1 MFSFL
6 SQNFLFQITRSTIQ
20 KFATHYDSI
29 ESPSLSINTPSFFKM
44 KSLHCFLLTILLT
57 LSLLSIA
64 TCSTTNNEEKDI
76 PSHHDHRRYLRSV
89 ENNPTAAAELDHL
102 DRDLLQ
108 YEKQQQQQEEENM
121 MIQHLDLA
129 DDETLEDGRRQLYY
143 RRYG

>member
-1 MFSFL
+1 
-6 SQNFLFQITRSTIQ
+6 
-20 KFATHYDSI
+20 
-29 ESPSLSINTPSFFKM
+29 M
-44 KSLHCFLLTILLT
+44 KSLHCFLLSILLT

-64 TCSTTNNEEKDI
+64 TCSTTYNEEKDI
-76 PSHHDHRRYLRSV
+76 PSHHHQRRYLRSV
-89 ENNPTAAAELDHL
+89 ENTPTVAELDHL

-108 YEKQQQQQEEENM
+108 YEKQQQEEENM